1 MLKFRSNF
9 KFTPIGIE
17 VTSPAS
23 TAFAG
28 RVFNTEPT
36 GKPLECT

>member
-23 TAFAG
+23 TTFTG
-28 RVFNTEPT
+28 RFFNTEPP